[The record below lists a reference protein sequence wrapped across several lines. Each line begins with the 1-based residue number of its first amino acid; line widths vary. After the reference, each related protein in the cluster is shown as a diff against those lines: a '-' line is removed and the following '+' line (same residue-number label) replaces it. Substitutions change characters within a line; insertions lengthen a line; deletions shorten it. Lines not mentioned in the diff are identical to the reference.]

1 MWEPRVVLLY
11 PPALLSSSVKW
22 GSLFAPGPFWV
33 ENPHLSGKHIS
44 RGEPRRMECT
54 CWELPGATGNLQ
66 VLPGPPRE
74 KRLWKSGCDG
84 APSAG
89 RRRKCL
95 LDRLSRILLVQRH
108 RFWIDPLNSHNT
120 PGLGGTT
127 TQQRKVLGQ
136 IRKETTACGLVVKQ
150 SCVQT
155 PAPSLCAP
163 GSVTRSL

>member
-1 MWEPRVVLLY
+1 M
-11 PPALLSSSVKW
+11 
-22 GSLFAPGPFWV
+22 
-33 ENPHLSGKHIS
+33 HLSPFGWIIPISGGSTSLEESPGGWSVHARSYPEPQAIS
-44 RGEPRRMECT
+44 RLSQGQP
-54 CWELPGATGNLQ
+54 
-66 VLPGPPRE
+66 E

-95 LDRLSRILLVQRH
+95 LDLLSLVLLVQRH
-108 RFWIDPLNSHNT
+108 RFWTDPLNSHNT

-127 TQQRKVLGQ
+127 TWQRKVLG
-136 IRKETTACGLVVKQ
+136 RRGKETTVSGLGVKQ

-163 GSVTRSL
+163 GSVRRELSEPQLPQHHVA